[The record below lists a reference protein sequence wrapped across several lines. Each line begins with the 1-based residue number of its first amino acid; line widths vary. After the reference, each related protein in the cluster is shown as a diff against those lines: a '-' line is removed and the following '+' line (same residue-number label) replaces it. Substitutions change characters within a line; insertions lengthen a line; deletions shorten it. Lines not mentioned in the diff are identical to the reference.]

1 MIFRSEAKQLIGYEL
16 IKALNNF
23 KQSDGSSFIFLE
35 STEQIKQII
44 GEENSWDAFRGQSK
58 S

>member
-44 GEENSWDAFRGQSK
+44 GEENS
-58 S
+58 